1 MNECPNKPATRPWL
15 RCAITALISSL
26 ALAPLAPLQT
36 AESSSAATR
45 PVLVELFTSQG
56 CSSCPPAD
64 AVLRE
69 LAGRSDVLA
78 LGFHVDY
85 WDYLGWAD
93 PFASP
98 QFTARQQ
105 GYAQRQGWQVYTP
118 QLVIDGDSALVGSRR
133 SAAEDGIDAARKVL
147 RTVPAQIVR
156 DGAALRLTVGK
167 IDVSDAA
174 GEVWLLSFDAERS
187 TDIAKGEN
195 AGRRIIFPNVV
206 RSLRKL
212 GDWRNQPLDLR
223 ETLKSDERGERLAL
237 VVQDRLGQVWAV
249 AATGAVPAR

>member
-1 MNECPNKPATRPWL
+1 MNESPNKPAARPWL
-15 RCAITALISSL
+15 RCASTALISSL
-26 ALAPLAPLQT
+26 ALAPLPRLQA
-36 AESSSAATR
+36 AESSATAR

-105 GYAQRQGWQVYTP
+105 GYARRQGWQVYTP
-118 QLVIDGDSALVGSRR
+118 QLVIDGDTALVGSRR
-133 SAAEDGIDAARKVL
+133 GAAEDGIDSARKAQ
-147 RTVPAQIVR
+147 RSVPAQIVR
-156 DGAALRLTVGK
+156 DGAGLRLTVGK
-167 IDVSDAA
+167 TEADDAA

-187 TDIAKGEN
+187 TDIARGEN
-195 AGRRIIFPNVV
+195 GGRRIVYPNVV

-212 GDWRNQPLDLR
+212 GDWRNEPLDLR
-223 ETLKSDERGERLAL
+223 ETLKPDERGERLAL

>member
-1 MNECPNKPATRPWL
+1 MNKSVNQPLLGQWW
-15 RCAITALISSL
+15 RCVSAALISSV
-26 ALAPLAPLQT
+26 ALAPLAQA
-36 AESSSAATR
+36 AER

-64 AVLRE
+64 AMLRE
-69 LAGRSDVLA
+69 LAARSDVLA

-98 QFTARQQ
+98 RFTARQQ
-105 GYAQRQGWQVYTP
+105 AYAQRQGWQVYTP
-118 QLVIDGDSALVGSRR
+118 QLVIDGDTALVGSRR
-133 SAAEDGIDAARKVL
+133 GAAEDCIDAARKAQ

-156 DGAALRLTVGK
+156 DGASLRLTVVK
-167 IDVSDAA
+167 AEASDAA

-187 TDIAKGEN
+187 TDIARGEN
-195 AGRRIIFPNVV
+195 AGRRIVYPNVV

-212 GDWRNQPLDLR
+212 GDWRNEPLDLR
-223 ETLKSDERGERLAL
+223 ERLTPDERGERLAL

-249 AATGAVPAR
+249 ASTGAVPTR

>member
-1 MNECPNKPATRPWL
+1 MNESPNKPAARPWL
-15 RCAITALISSL
+15 RCASTALISSL
-26 ALAPLAPLQT
+26 ALAPLVPLQA
-36 AESSSAATR
+36 AEPSATTR

-105 GYAQRQGWQVYTP
+105 AYAQRQGWQVYTP
-118 QLVIDGDSALVGSRR
+118 QLVIDGDTALVGSRR
-133 SAAEDGIDAARKVL
+133 GAAEDGIDSARKAQ

-167 IDVSDAA
+167 AEASDAA
-174 GEVWLLSFDAERS
+174 GEVWLLSFDTERS

-195 AGRRIIFPNVV
+195 AGRHIDYPNVV

-212 GDWRNQPLDLR
+212 GDWRNEPLDLR
-223 ETLKSDERGERLAL
+223 ETLKPDERGERLAL

-249 AATGAVPAR
+249 ASTGAAPTR